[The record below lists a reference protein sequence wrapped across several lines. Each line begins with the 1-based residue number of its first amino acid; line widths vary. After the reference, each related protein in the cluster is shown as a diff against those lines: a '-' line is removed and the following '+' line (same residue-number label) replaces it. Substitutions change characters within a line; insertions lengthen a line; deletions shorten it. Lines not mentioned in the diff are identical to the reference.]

1 MLYFVDGPE
10 KEVFGSRNHSKLKQ
24 IVDIRLAL
32 VDRQSR
38 DFLIQQWSSE
48 KTLHWKIIS
57 DYTYASLHKFCSP
70 RCERWASQLL
80 PESILYVKK
89 IL

>member
-10 KEVFGSRNHSKLKQ
+10 KEVFGSRSHSKLKQ

-38 DFLIQQWSSE
+38 EFLIQQWSSE
-48 KTLHWKIIS
+48 KTL
-57 DYTYASLHKFCSP
+57 
-70 RCERWASQLL
+70 R
-80 PESILYVKK
+80 
-89 IL
+89 